1 MIEALLKG
9 LTLGLLLS
17 ISVGPVIFSIIKQSL
32 NNGHRGGLAFIIGVS
47 ISDIALVLVSNVFTE
62 LFTSINEHRQIIGIV
77 GSLFL
82 IGVGIYFLFFKKVKV
97 DEGGKQVFKFRKRDY
112 IKIVVS
118 GFLMNTLNPAV
129 FIFWL
134 STSTA
139 FIIHSINERL
149 TIFITCL
156 VFVFT
161 ADFAKVMLAHKIR
174 SRLTVHNIHIINR
187 VNGIILIG
195 FGLVLIWGLLFY
207 NERLNMAV

>member
-82 IGVGIYFLFFKKVKV
+82 IGVGVYFLFFKKVKV

-207 NERLNMAV
+207 NERFNMAV